1 MENVFD
7 SDSSLKLQSYSHWRV
22 VGHVWGWWANVKPSS
37 TYIGEKLHMWYFDDN
52 RGMPNKK
59 LCKFSHKAFLSS
71 FFFLYCL
78 YFFVW
83 FHFKG
88 APRMHAF
95 VGIKWLQEI
104 HNTSLRC
111 WIVLLLL
118 LQLLLLL
125 PNRNE
130 LDSVIPYLSSTTRP
144 SPTSEPFSYTVFV
157 TWFYF
162 LIFPIFFRLGR
173 QNDLWNYPKS
183 HVNLLTDSLFYSF
196 FCFPIS

>member
-1 MENVFD
+1 M
-7 SDSSLKLQSYSHWRV
+7 LSHHRHTLAKNCTCGILTTIV
-22 VGHVWGWWANVKPSS
+22 ECQIRSCVNLATRHF
-37 TYIGEKLHMWYFDDN
+37 YLLF
-52 RGMPNKK
+52 
-59 LCKFSHKAFLSS
+59 FS
-71 FFFLYCL
+71 LYCL